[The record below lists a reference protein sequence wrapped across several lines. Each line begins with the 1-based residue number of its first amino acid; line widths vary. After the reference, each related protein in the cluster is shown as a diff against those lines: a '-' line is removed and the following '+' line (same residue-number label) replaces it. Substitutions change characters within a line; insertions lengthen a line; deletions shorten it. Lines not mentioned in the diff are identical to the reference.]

1 MAELIYNEQGRLL
14 FTEEMRKE
22 YTILI
27 PQMLPIHF
35 AMLERIFNNHGYKVE
50 LLKTTGRKIIDEGLE
65 NVHNDT
71 CYPALLVIG
80 QFMEALKSGRYD
92 MNKTAL
98 MMIQTGGGCRASN
111 YIHLIRKALKRSG
124 MEQIPVI
131 SLNLAGLEKN
141 PGFKLTAGMIAQFI
155 TGICYADL
163 IMLIA
168 NQVRPYENNKG
179 DCDRLIEKWINRL
192 VDINFSFT
200 AFDRISKEIVS
211 DFEKISYTPD
221 PNKVKVGIVGEIF
234 IKYSPL
240 GNNELQKFLESEGC
254 EVRCPGLIDFLIFMG
269 DHHVVETHLYHIKY
283 LKFIASTGVK
293 GFFKMMQ
300 NKIIRAIKD
309 SRFTGVTPFEETKKM
324 VGPFV
329 SPANKMG
336 EGWLLTAEMVEL
348 IKSGV
353 GNIVCAQ
360 PFGCLPNHVVGKG
373 MIRKI
378 RRVYPQANIV
388 SIDYDPGAT
397 KVNQE
402 NRIKLMLATARAN
415 SQGSAS
421 QYGAENTK

>member
-1 MAELIYNEQGRLL
+1 MSEEIVVCMAELIYNKQGRLL

-27 PQMLPIHF
+27 PQMLPTHF
-35 AMLERIFNNHGYKVE
+35 AILEKIFNNNGYKVK
-50 LLKTTGRKIIDEGLE
+50 LLTTTGRRIIDEGLE

-71 CYPALLVIG
+71 CYPALLCIG
-80 QFMEALKSGRYD
+80 QFMDALKSGEYD
-92 MNKTAL
+92 INKTAL
-98 MMIQTGGGCRASN
+98 MMIQSGGGCRASN
-111 YIHLIRKALKRSG
+111 YIHLIRKALKKSG
-124 MEQIPVI
+124 MEQVPVI
-131 SLNLAGLEKN
+131 SLNLVGLEKN
-141 PGFKLTAGMIAQFI
+141 PGFKISAGMLSQLI

-163 IMLIA
+163 LMLLA
-168 NQVRPYENNKG
+168 NQIRPYENNKG
-179 DCDRLIEKWINRL
+179 DCDRLVESWINRL
-192 VDINFSFT
+192 VEIKFSYL
-200 AFDRISKEIVS
+200 AFDRLSAEIVR
-211 DFEKISYTPD
+211 DFENIPYTPD
-221 PNKVKVGIVGEIF
+221 KSVIKVGIVGEIY

-254 EVRCPGLIDFLIFMG
+254 EVRSPGLIDFLIFMG
-269 DHHVVETHLYHIKY
+269 DHHVVETELYHVRY
-283 LKFIASTGVK
+283 LKYVLSTAVK

-309 SRFTGVTPFEETKKM
+309 SRFTGVTPFEKSKKL
-324 VGPFV
+324 VEPYV

-353 GNIVCAQ
+353 CNIVCAQ

-378 RRVYPQANIV
+378 RTVYPEANIV

-402 NRIKLMLATARAN
+402 NRIKLMLATAKTQLDN
-415 SQGSAS
+415 
-421 QYGAENTK
+421 E